1 LNRLTDRLCGQKER
15 KFRRSKI
22 TETGDDFTSCNPCMV
37 PTEIQN
43 IIIKMETG
51 KFTKVEH
58 HSSMKTNGKAINN
71 AQHTANSPKIF
82 CSTTAEHSN
91 AIYFYDKGRGNK
103 ICQNQSVVISQ
114 I

>member
-1 LNRLTDRLCGQKER
+1 MVHNNIQK
-15 KFRRSKI
+15 
-22 TETGDDFTSCNPCMV
+22 
-37 PTEIQN
+37 

-51 KFTKVEH
+51 KFTKVED
-58 HSSMKTNGKAINN
+58 HSSMKTHDQAINN
-71 AQHTANSPKIF
+71 AQHRANSPKIF
-82 CSTTAEHSN
+82 CLTTAEHSN